1 MVARTVTHR
10 FTGEQVTFLETAE
23 DTGGQY
29 LLIEVSLPPH
39 GDGPPLH
46 SHLSFTEQFTV
57 IAGTLTVRVEKS
69 QRPLRSAQQAL
80 IVPGI
85 KHTFSNK
92 HDEPVTFQVQLTPPS
107 QFEQSMRIHYGL
119 MDDGRT
125 NAKGLPKNLFHL
137 ALILSLQ
144 DTLVA
149 GVPPRLQR
157 MVLNGLV
164 RLGRK
169 TNAYVGLENYSG
181 QPLIF

>member
-1 MVARTVTHR
+1 MLARTVTHR

-39 GDGPPLH
+39 SDGPPLH

-57 IAGTLTVRVEKS
+57 ISGMLTVRVEKS
-69 QRPLRSAQQAL
+69 RKQLSAGQQAL
-80 IVPGI
+80 LVPGI
-85 KHTFSNK
+85 KHTFTND

-119 MDDGRT
+119 MDDDRT
-125 NAKGLPKNLFHL
+125 NAKGVPKNLFHL

-144 DTLVA
+144 DTLVT
-149 GVPPRLQR
+149 GIPPRLQR
-157 MVLNGLV
+157 MFLNALV
-164 RLGRK
+164 WLGNK
-169 TNAYVGLENYSG
+169 TKAFAGLENYTG
-181 QPLIF
+181 K

>member
-10 FTGEQVTFLETAE
+10 FTGEQVTFLETAQ
-23 DTGGQY
+23 DTGGEY
-29 LLIEVSLPPH
+29 LLIEVTLPAH

-57 IAGTLTVRVEKS
+57 VDGTLTVRVEKS
-69 QRPLRSAQQAL
+69 HKALTAGQQAL

-85 KHTFSNK
+85 KHTFTNK
-92 HDEPVTFQVQLTPPS
+92 HATPVTFQVQLTPPS

-125 NAKGLPKNLFHL
+125 NAQGTPKNIFQL

-149 GVPPRLQR
+149 GFPPKVQR
-157 MVLNGLV
+157 SILNALV
-164 RLGRK
+164 KIGRK
-169 TNAYVGLENYSG
+169 TNAYVGLEKYTG
-181 QPLIF
+181 QPLRF